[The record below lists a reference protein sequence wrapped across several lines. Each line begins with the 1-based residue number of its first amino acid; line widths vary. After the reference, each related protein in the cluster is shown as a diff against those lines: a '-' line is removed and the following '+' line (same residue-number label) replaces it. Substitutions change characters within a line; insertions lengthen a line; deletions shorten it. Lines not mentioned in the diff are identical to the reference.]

1 MKNIEMI
8 QMVYTDLTETLFDL
22 GGELLNVKSNNELG
36 DTLNDMDKISV
47 ILKRLGETA
56 VIEINEE
63 PTEGQEQ
70 TDGKEE

>member
-1 MKNIEMI
+1 MI
-8 QMVYTDLTETLFDL
+8 QQVYADLTETLYDL
-22 GGELLNVKSNNELG
+22 GGELLEVKSNKYLG

-70 TDGKEE
+70 IDGKEE

>member
-8 QMVYTDLTETLFDL
+8 QMVYTDLTETLYDL
-22 GGELLNVKSNNELG
+22 GEELLEVKSNKYLG

-56 VIEINEE
+56 VIEIDEE
-63 PTEGQEQ
+63 PIEGQEQ
-70 TDGKEE
+70 IDGKEE

>member
-8 QMVYTDLTETLFDL
+8 QQVYTDLTETLFDL

-56 VIEINEE
+56 VIEIDEE
-63 PTEGQEQ
+63 PTKGQEQ
-70 TDGKEE
+70 IDGKEE

>member
-8 QMVYTDLTETLFDL
+8 QQVYIDLTETLFDL

-56 VIEINEE
+56 VIEIDEE

-70 TDGKEE
+70 IDGKEE

>member
-8 QMVYTDLTETLFDL
+8 QMVYTDLMETLYDL
-22 GGELLNVKSNNELG
+22 GGELLEVKSNKYLG

-56 VIEINEE
+56 VIEIDEE
-63 PTEGQEQ
+63 STEGQEQ
-70 TDGKEE
+70 IDGKEE

>member
-8 QMVYTDLTETLFDL
+8 QMVYTDLMETLYDL
-22 GGELLNVKSNNELG
+22 GGELLEVKSNKYLG

-63 PTEGQEQ
+63 PTKGQEQ
-70 TDGKEE
+70 TDGKGE

>member
-8 QMVYTDLTETLFDL
+8 QMVYTDLMETLYDL
-22 GGELLNVKSNNELG
+22 GGELLEVKSNKYLG

-70 TDGKEE
+70 IDGKEE